1 MARARKRGDDATIA
15 RKRYYRSAIRNLKR
29 ADKLTG
35 AVAERYR
42 FIARRDFENA
52 LRTYDPSKRRGKLS
66 KPMQRLADRFGM
78 LDVGEVTKEKR
89 QKVIKRSEQRKFR
102 FFEGRKARRERE
114 AEVVFRDPTISSRIL
129 GGLVDVW
136 RDASTV
142 GGELD
147 RQKMIPALMDYFGV
161 STYADLL
168 EGVEAVTGEGLYA
181 IGDDREYYD
190 VVKLTLEAHV
200 LTGSVTI

>member
-1 MARARKRGDDATIA
+1 MARARKRGDDATNA
-15 RKRYYRSAIRNLKR
+15 RKRYYRSANRNLKK

-35 AVAERYR
+35 AAAERYR
-42 FIARRDFENA
+42 LLARRDFENA
-52 LRTYDPSKRRGKLS
+52 LRTYDQSKRRGKLS
-66 KPMQRLADRFGM
+66 KPMQRLANRFGM
-78 LDVGEVTKEKR
+78 LDVGEVTKEER

-114 AEVVFRDPTISSRIL
+114 AEAVFRDPTISSRIL

-147 RQKMIPALMDYFGV
+147 RSKMIPALMDYFGV
-161 STYADLL
+161 DTYADLL
-168 EGVEAVTGEGLYA
+168 ESVEAVTGEGLYA
-181 IGDDREYYD
+181 IGDEREYYD
-190 VVKLTLEAHV
+190 TVKLTLQAHV

>member
-1 MARARKRGDDATIA
+1 MARARKRGDDATNA
-15 RKRYYRSAIRNLKR
+15 RKRYYRSAIRNLKK

-35 AVAERYR
+35 AAAERYR
-42 FIARRDFENA
+42 LLARRDFEDA
-52 LRTYDPSKRRGKLS
+52 LRTYDQTKRRGKLS
-66 KPMQRLADRFGM
+66 KPMQRLANRFGM
-78 LDVGEVTKEKR
+78 LDVGEVSKDER
-89 QKVIKRSEQRKFR
+89 QKVIRRSEQRKFR

-114 AEVVFRDPTISSRIL
+114 AEAVFRDPTISSRIW

-161 STYADLL
+161 DTYADLL
-168 EGVEAVTGEGLYA
+168 ERVEAVTGEGLYA
-181 IGDDREYYD
+181 IGDEQEYYD
-190 VVKLTLEAHV
+190 TVKLTLQAHV